1 MAFDTPNGTR
11 GARQPGRNRFERWA
25 NQRMI
30 RHVARTGTL
39 GRSNLLVLVTTGSKT
54 GVQRKTPVGWFPG
67 GGDTRLIVASASG
80 AARHPSWYFN
90 LAAHPAE
97 ARIECAGARIDVT
110 AAQLHGAERDEAW
123 RLITRLAPAY
133 GKYETVTDREIPV
146 IRLTPR

>member
-67 GGDTRLIVASASG
+67 GGDNRLIVASASG